1 MLDEKYYVYFM
12 TNKYNKVLYIGFSGN
27 LKERMYQHKTHQLGG
42 WTSKYN
48 AEKLVYYES
57 FKEVTDAIRREK
69 QLKEWNREWKNNL
82 VNKFNPEWKD
92 LWEEVMWWQ

>member
-1 MLDEKYYVYFM
+1 M